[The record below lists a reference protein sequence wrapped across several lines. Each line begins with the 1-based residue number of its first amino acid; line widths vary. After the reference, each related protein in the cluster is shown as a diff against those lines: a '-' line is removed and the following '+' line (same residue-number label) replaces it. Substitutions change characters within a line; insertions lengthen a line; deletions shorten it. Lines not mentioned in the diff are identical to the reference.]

1 MNVIATFRKHKFLFD
16 ELVKRD
22 FKKKYKGT
30 FLGVTWSMLAPL
42 LQLLVMNIVFK
53 QFFGRVGNHWI
64 IYLFSGQLM
73 FSYFREA
80 TSSGMTALE
89 SNAAILT
96 KVNVPKY
103 LFLLA
108 KNVTVIINLAFTLI
122 VYYIF
127 VFADGV
133 PFSWRFFLI
142 LFPLITETVFNVGVG
157 FVLSALHIF
166 FKDISYLWNV
176 VTLLLMYMSAIFYYT
191 TAYPASMQ
199 NFFYLNPCYCYITYV
214 RQIMIDSVTPS
225 PWLHLLCIFYAL
237 LFLGIGILMYKKYN
251 YKFMYY
257 I

>member
-1 MNVIATFRKHKFLFD
+1 MNQIETFRKHKFLFD

-30 FLGVTWSMLAPL
+30 FLGVTWSMLAPM

-53 QFFGRVGNHWI
+53 QFFGRTANHWI
-64 IYLFSGQLM
+64 VYLFSGQLM
-73 FSYFREA
+73 YSYFRES
-80 TSSGMTALE
+80 TSTGMTALE
-89 SNAAILT
+89 SNSAILT

-108 KNVTVIINLAFTLI
+108 KNVTVIINLLFTLI

-142 LFPLITETVFNVGVG
+142 LFPLVTETIFNVGVG
-157 FVLSALHIF
+157 FILSALHIF

-191 TAYPASMQ
+191 TAYPESMR

-214 RQIMIDSVTPS
+214 RQIMVENITPA
-225 PWLHLLCIFYAL
+225 PWLHLLCIVYAFT
-237 LFLGIGILMYKKYN
+237 FLAIGVSMYKKYN